1 MAVLDENGLSHLWSK
16 IKEFC
21 ATKDHTHS
29 EYENK
34 NVFGIVR
41 VGSSYITADS
51 PRDTLSFF
59 AGANITI
66 TPDADDNKLTIKA
79 VNTQDTAG
87 ASNTSSKIFLVGAT
101 AQDSSRTTYSHDTV
115 YVDTDGCLYSDS
127 KKVATMDIFDDYA
140 KKADITGV
148 YKYKGSVANAS
159 SLPTDASVGDVYD
172 IQSASVY
179 GSAGSNV
186 AWTGTAWDS
195 LGEIF
200 SVDSITNTQIDEIC
214 V

>member
-1 MAVLDENGLSHLWSK
+1 MAVLDENGLSHLWGK
-16 IKEFC
+16 IKEALANVEIAVDDAFS
-21 ATKDHTHS
+21 TTS
-29 EYENK
+29 TNPVQNK
-34 NVFGIVR
+34 IVTNA
-41 VGSSYITADS
+41 V
-51 PRDTLSFF
+51 
-59 AGANITI
+59 TI
-66 TPDADDNKLTIKA
+66 TSFLNNYDIGTGEVRGVQGNSTVVNAIAGHENILMQFGNCIK
-79 VNTQDTAG
+79 DC
-87 ASNTSSKIFLVGAT
+87 SNGITSIE
-101 AQDSSRTTYSHDTV
+101 QN
-115 YVDTDGCLYSDS
+115 YVKKTDM
-127 KKVATMDIFDDYA
+127 AN
-140 KKADITGV
+140 V

-179 GSAGSNV
+179 GSAGANV

>member
-16 IKEFC
+16 AKEFFS
-21 ATKDHTHS
+21 TKDHTH
-29 EYENK
+29 
-34 NVFGIVR
+34 NVFVKS
-41 VGSSYITADS
+41 GSDAKEGFVPAPPTTAGTAKYLREDG
-51 PRDTLSFF
+51 TW
-59 AGANITI
+59 A
-66 TPDADDNKLTIKA
+66 TPP
-79 VNTQDTAG
+79 NTQTKTG
-87 ASNTSSKIFLVGAT
+87 ASSTTSKIFLVGAIEQT
-101 AQDSSRTTYSHDTV
+101 GVAQTYTKDSVFVSA
-115 YVDTDGCLYSDS
+115 GGNLYSGGE
-127 KKVATMDIFDDYA
+127 KVLTGSDIEDLELDVNIIKQSYA
-140 KKADITGV
+140 KKSDITGV

-179 GSAGSNV
+179 GSAGANV
-186 AWTGTAWDS
+186 AWNGTAWDS